1 MKYTFRHIAKI
12 FALFIFINLLS
23 YQFYRRFDL
32 TQDQRY
38 SFSKTTKDVLNK
50 IDKPLVINIYLEGD
64 FPLDFKRLQTETE
77 QILQEYSLIN
87 KNINYRFIN
96 PLTDKNLGEEL
107 IKKGYFP
114 SRLTIQEKGEISE
127 KVIFPWA
134 EINYNGKQEKINL
147 LPDSQS
153 FTQSE
158 QINQA
163 ISKLEFAFT
172 DGFTKISLKKR
183 QSVAVLKGN
192 GELDDLH
199 LYSFLKS
206 LSGYYNLAPFTLDS
220 VSNQPQ
226 KTLVEL
232 SNFDLII
239 IAKPSQ
245 AFTEAEKYTLDQ
257 YIMNQ
262 GKSLWLLDQVQADLD
277 SLAEQ
282 EGELLAFPRDL
293 NLTDLLFSYGIR
305 PSYDL
310 VLDLYSAKI
319 RLASGEVNG
328 KPQYQNFE
336 WPYFPLIAGNNQ
348 HLITNQI
355 APVQLQFATAIDTL
369 KNNISKQILLQS
381 STLSKKVGTPR
392 LVSLQE
398 LNNIDNES
406 FNNGNQILGVL
417 LSGEFNSAYSGRV
430 KPYNWKDDK
439 VKSDN
444 NSMIIIADGDIA
456 SNQIYKNRPTD
467 LNQNFLTGEQFGNK
481 DFLLNSVNFLLDDT
495 GLLSLR
501 SKSLKIRFLDK
512 ETVIKTGNF
521 WQLLN
526 VIVPLVVLSIF
537 GFGFSFYRKY
547 KYSKV

>member
-1 MKYTFRHIAKI
+1 MKNTFQHISKI
-12 FALFIFINLLS
+12 LAFFILINLVS

-38 SFSKTTKDVLNK
+38 SFSKTTEVVLNK
-50 IDKPLVINIYLEGD
+50 IDKPLIINIYLEGD
-64 FPLDFKRLQTETE
+64 FPLDFMRLQTETE
-77 QILQEYSLIN
+77 LILQEYSLLN

-96 PLTDKNLGEEL
+96 PLTDKDLGQDL

-134 EINYNGKQEKINL
+134 EINYDGKQEKVNL
-147 LPDSQS
+147 LPNSQS

-163 ISKLEFAFT
+163 ISKLEYAFT
-172 DGFTKISLKKR
+172 DGFTKVSLSKK
-183 QSVAVLKGN
+183 QSVAVIKGN
-192 GELDDLH
+192 GELDDLY
-199 LYSFLKS
+199 LYSFLKT
-206 LSGYYNLAPFTLDS
+206 LTGYYNLAPFTLDS

-226 KTLVEL
+226 KTLEEL
-232 SNFDLII
+232 NNFDLII

-262 GKSLWLLDQVQADLD
+262 GKTLWLLDQVQADLD
-277 SLAEQ
+277 SLVEQ

-293 NLTDLLFSYGIR
+293 NLTDLLFSYGVR

-319 RLASGEVNG
+319 RLASGDING

-336 WPYFPLIAGNNQ
+336 WPYFPLIAGNNH

-398 LNNIDNES
+398 LNNTDNES

-417 LSGEFNSAYSGRV
+417 LSGEFNSAYGGRV
-430 KPYNWKDDK
+430 KPYNLKHDL
-439 VKSDN
+439 VKSAQ

-526 VIVPLVVLSIF
+526 VIIPLLLLLLF
-537 GFGFSFYRKY
+537 GLGFRFYRKS
-547 KYSKV
+547 KYTRV

>member
-1 MKYTFRHIAKI
+1 M
-12 FALFIFINLLS
+12 S
-23 YQFYRRFDL
+23 YQFYIRFDL

-38 SFSKTTKDVLNK
+38 SFSKTTKDVIHK
-50 IDKPLVINIYLEGD
+50 IDKPLIINVYLEGD
-64 FPLDFKRLQTETE
+64 FPLDFMRLQTETE
-77 QILQEYSLIN
+77 QILKEYSLLN

-96 PLTDKNLGEEL
+96 PLTDKNLGQDL

-134 EINYNGKQEKINL
+134 EINYNGKQEKVNL

-163 ISKLEFAFT
+163 ISKLEYAFS
-172 DGFTKISLKKR
+172 DALTKISQAKR
-183 QSVAVLKGN
+183 QNIAVLRGN

-206 LSGYYNLAPFTLDS
+206 IGGYYNLAPFTLDS
-220 VSNQPQ
+220 VSTQPQ

-239 IAKPSQ
+239 IAKPTQ

-262 GKSLWLLDQVQADLD
+262 GKTLWLLDQVQADLD

-282 EGELLAFPRDL
+282 EGEFLAFPNDL
-293 NLTDLLFSYGIR
+293 NLTDLLFSYGVR

-310 VLDLYSAKI
+310 VQDLYAAKI
-319 RLASGEVNG
+319 RLASGQVNG
-328 KPQYQNFE
+328 KPQYQNFD
-336 WPYFPLIAGNNQ
+336 WTYFPLITSNNQ
-348 HLITNQI
+348 HPITNQI
-355 APVQLQFATAIDTL
+355 APVQLRFVTAIDTL
-369 KNNISKQILLQS
+369 KNNIKKQVLLQS
-381 STLSKKVGTPR
+381 SVSSKKTGTPR

-398 LNNIDNES
+398 INSVDNAS
-406 FNNGNQILGVL
+406 FSNGNQILGL
-417 LSGEFNSAYSGRV
+417 LLTGEFKSAYSGRI
-430 KPYNWKDDK
+430 KPYNWKDHQ
-439 VKSDN
+439 VKSAQ

-481 DFLLNSVNFLLDDT
+481 DFLLNSVNFLLNDT

-501 SKSLKIRFLDK
+501 SKTLNIRFLDR
-512 ETVIKTGNF
+512 EAVVKTSRL

-526 VIVPLVVLSIF
+526 VIIPLLLLFLFGLSF
-537 GFGFSFYRKY
+537 RFYRKF
-547 KYSKV
+547 KYTHV